1 MAKNKQRFMLDGGV
15 MFVQALLTLLC
26 IYQIFRLCEGQL
38 FFSLDDPY
46 ITLSMADQ
54 IISGHYGVNA
64 NEFSAPN
71 SSILYPFIAAVTE
84 SFELGP
90 WGLALFNVL
99 TSLTTTYFALDI
111 LHRTKVID
119 LENFPVLSWLIALL
133 SIFLFSGI
141 ALPLTGM
148 EHSLHVLLAVVVL
161 RGLFQTADGKKP
173 SLLTLGAIVLMPL
186 VRYEGLPFSLGALA
200 ALSLLGFWRT
210 AILTGGIVASALAV
224 DVAFLLSVG
233 LPPLPSSVLLKSS
246 VASHALAHASPLHSM
261 IGNLRTS
268 IRSPTGRFILAMGAV
283 ILSVAYTR
291 RRVAPRLSIVQGGVA
306 FAILAHVL
314 FGAYGWWFRYEVYIV
329 AIAGLTAMHAMGSYA
344 FEAPPI
350 RVHAQGLALL
360 IVAFPAVYFG
370 RAAILTPAASRND
383 YEQQYQMGR
392 FAKEYFRGP
401 VGVNDLGLVS
411 YRNENYVLDL
421 YGLASEP
428 VRKERMAGTLDPQK
442 IAHLAAE
449 HNVGLVMIYDS
460 YFAGGIPNSWIQVAV
475 LHTPKVVA
483 AAGDVSF
490 YITIPYYRDKVVA
503 ELEKFKTTLP
513 PQDVLT
519 ITSN

>member
-1 MAKNKQRFMLDGGV
+1 
-15 MFVQALLTLLC
+15 
-26 IYQIFRLCEGQL
+26 
-38 FFSLDDPY
+38 
-46 ITLSMADQ
+46 
-54 IISGHYGVNA
+54 
-64 NEFSAPN
+64 
-71 SSILYPFIAAVTE
+71 
-84 SFELGP
+84 
-90 WGLALFNVL
+90 
-99 TSLTTTYFALDI
+99 
-111 LHRTKVID
+111 
-119 LENFPVLSWLIALL
+119 
-133 SIFLFSGI
+133 
-141 ALPLTGM
+141 
-148 EHSLHVLLAVVVL
+148 
-161 RGLFQTADGKKP
+161 
-173 SLLTLGAIVLMPL
+173 
-186 VRYEGLPFSLGALA
+186 
-200 ALSLLGFWRT
+200 
-210 AILTGGIVASALAV
+210 
-224 DVAFLLSVG
+224 
-233 LPPLPSSVLLKSS
+233 
-246 VASHALAHASPLHSM
+246 
-261 IGNLRTS
+261 
-268 IRSPTGRFILAMGAV
+268 
-283 ILSVAYTR
+283 
-291 RRVAPRLSIVQGGVA
+291 VQGGVA